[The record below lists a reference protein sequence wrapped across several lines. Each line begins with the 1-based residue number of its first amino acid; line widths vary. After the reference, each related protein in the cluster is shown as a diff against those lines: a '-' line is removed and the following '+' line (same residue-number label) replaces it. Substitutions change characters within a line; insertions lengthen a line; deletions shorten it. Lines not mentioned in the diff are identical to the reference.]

1 MAHLYTG
8 GAHISALCEAVSPFG
23 GNAPDRQYLLH
34 ATRSFRCRNA
44 LPAYKG
50 HYNLKKG
57 RTHMAIFHCS
67 IKIIS
72 RSGGRSAVACA
83 AYRAGEKLYDKET
96 GILQDYTRKGG
107 VVFREILL
115 PPDAPAYLK
124 DRETLWN
131 EVQLTESRKNAQ
143 LAREIEVAF
152 PKEFGRDL
160 QKICARD
167 FINRN
172 FVDKGMIA
180 DWALHDKG
188 DGNPHAHIML
198 TVRGVDPDG
207 KWIKKQKSVF
217 ANARDKNGIPVY
229 DPDLPSYDPKNKAA
243 TAKYR
248 IPDLDENGN
257 QKVRIRKGKGSEKLW
272 VRISIPANDWN
283 DRTKAEEWRASWAAC
298 CNRYLSKDKKL
309 DHRSYKRQGRDI
321 EPTVHEGVTAR
332 KMERK
337 GKLSERCE
345 VNRNIKNRNRI
356 LEGIRDLTKEIK
368 DYILEKVRPVIEG
381 IRRSVSAA
389 KGEGRYYRIDPVFGG
404 RYRCSRERSE
414 RHRETA
420 GRIDQIKRG
429 IEETEREIESTNR
442 EIEITD
448 RDIKN
453 YIRKNE
459 IYKRYLH
466 RTDRRV
472 EGREPIAVEP
482 PDAKIVE
489 ADFPA
494 PAVPGPEHMEP
505 DPIMIEIHVPKAAEQ
520 KKPAPFTH
528 RDYDH
533 TEEKE
538 YTPGL

>member
-1 MAHLYTG
+1 MTLGEIKYQVMFQTNNDFDDIADFEP
-8 GAHISALCEAVSPFG
+8 HIIDYINEAY
-23 GNAPDRQYLLH
+23 DRLIKVWDKCHTTYEDGKYPKLMEDTDVPLTPEWTHRYL
-34 ATRSFRCRNA
+34 
-44 LPAYKG
+44 
-50 HYNLKKG
+50 
-57 RTHMAIFHCS
+57 
-67 IKIIS
+67 
-72 RSGGRSAVACA
+72 
-83 AYRAGEKLYDKET
+83 
-96 GILQDYTRKGG
+96 
-107 VVFREILL
+107 
-115 PPDAPAYLK
+115 
-124 DRETLWN
+124 
-131 EVQLTESRKNAQ
+131 
-143 LAREIEVAF
+143 
-152 PKEFGRDL
+152 
-160 QKICARD
+160 
-167 FINRN
+167 
-172 FVDKGMIA
+172 A
-180 DWALHDKG
+180 DWATWLVYRN
-188 DGNPHAHIML
+188 GNPQKQQ
-198 TVRGVDPDG
+198 RGLAFRQSFESFLSMVADEG
-207 KWIKKQKSVF
+207 A
-217 ANARDKNGIPVY
+217 ANG
-229 DPDLPSYDPKNKAA
+229 
-243 TAKYR
+243 
-248 IPDLDENGN
+248 LDENGN
-257 QKVRIRKGKGSEKLW
+257 QKVRIRKGKGAEKLW